1 MKSKYQKIKG
11 TFDILP
17 PESFMWKQIEDI
29 LRNIS
34 EQFSY
39 EEIRTP
45 AIETINLFKQNVG
58 YETDVSKEMFTWK
71 DQSNLEIVLKPE
83 MTAPVVRAYIES
95 GFYRSQPL
103 CRLYYID
110 SLFRRE
116 KPQKGRQR
124 QFNQFGI
131 EAFGSPSIE
140 QDIEVIMVATGSLKA
155 LSITNSVLHINNIGS
170 PETRKKYEEVL
181 KKYFTQNAKNLSN
194 ISKKRLESNPIRIL
208 DSKEKEDAII
218 IKNAP
223 IIKELLTNSESNN
236 FNSLLSN
243 LDALDIKYE
252 ENPYLVR
259 GLDYYN
265 GTTFEITTQSDRS
278 QNALC
283 GGGRYDFL
291 VEKMGGPSTPAI
303 GFAAGIERMLIE
315 SNYQIQKNKVDIYI
329 SSNSSENSS
338 KCFLIIEQLINK
350 GYKIF
355 YDTNKKNIKNQAKDA
370 QKKNA
375 SYLLVIEDKITLKTL
390 QSNEELSI
398 SNVEHLFQVLKTQ

>member
-131 EAFGSPSIE
+131 EAFGSASIE

-223 IIKELLTNSESNN
+223 IIKELLTNNESNN

>member
-155 LSITNSVLHINNIGS
+155 LSITNSVMHINNIGS

>member
-208 DSKEKEDAII
+208 DSKEKKDAII

-259 GLDYYN
+259 GLDY
-265 GTTFEITTQSDRS
+265 
-278 QNALC
+278 
-283 GGGRYDFL
+283 
-291 VEKMGGPSTPAI
+291 
-303 GFAAGIERMLIE
+303 
-315 SNYQIQKNKVDIYI
+315 
-329 SSNSSENSS
+329 
-338 KCFLIIEQLINK
+338 
-350 GYKIF
+350 
-355 YDTNKKNIKNQAKDA
+355 
-370 QKKNA
+370 
-375 SYLLVIEDKITLKTL
+375 
-390 QSNEELSI
+390 
-398 SNVEHLFQVLKTQ
+398 

>member
-17 PESFMWKQIEDI
+17 PETQLWQEIEAI
-29 LRNIS
+29 IHQTCQ
-34 EQFSY
+34 QFGF

-45 AIETINLFKQNVG
+45 AVEFVNLFQENIG
-58 YETDVSKEMFTWK
+58 YETDVSKEMFGWE
-71 DQSNLEIVLKPE
+71 DQSGKQLALKPE

-95 GFYRSQPL
+95 GFFRKHPL

-131 EAFGSPSIE
+131 EAFGSSNSE
-140 QDIEVIMVATGSLKA
+140 QDAEVIFIANKLFTDLKINNTI
-155 LSITNSVLHINNIGS
+155 LSINNIGS
-170 PETRKKYEEVL
+170 PETRTQYEVVL
-181 KKYFTQNAKNLSN
+181 KKYFNQNKNQLSQV
-194 ISKKRLESNPIRIL
+194 SKKRLEKNPIRIL
-208 DSKEKEDAII
+208 DSKEKEDQSI

-223 IIKELLTNSESNN
+223 LIKEFISKDDGIHFSEV
-236 FNSLLSN
+236 LSH
-243 LDALDIKYE
+243 LKALGIKYN
-252 ENPYLVR
+252 ENPHLVR

-265 GTTFEITTQSDRS
+265 GTTFEITTKSQQS

-291 VEKMGGPSTPAI
+291 VEKMGGPKMPAV
-303 GFAAGIERMLIE
+303 GFAAGIERMMVE
-315 SNYQIQKNKVDIYI
+315 SKQQPTSKGIDVYI
-329 SSNSSENSS
+329 SCNDIKHAS
-338 KCFLIIEQLINK
+338 KGFKIIKEITNN

-355 YDTNKKNIKNQAKDA
+355 FDTSKKNVKNQIKDAIKNKVSSILIIDDTIVIRNLSS
-370 QKKNA
+370 KKENTV
-375 SYLLVIEDKITLKTL
+375 SENQILSFLKN
-390 QSNEELSI
+390 Q
-398 SNVEHLFQVLKTQ
+398 